1 MSAVDKLAV
10 GLAVMEKDLWG
21 LHDPSPQGYPTAALN
36 QLLPPGSLLSFALRQ
51 VA

>member
-21 LHDPSPQGYPTAALN
+21 LHAASPQGYPTAALN
-36 QLLPPGSLLSFALRQ
+36 QLPPPESLLPFALHQ